1 MAKKWEYLLL
11 KEEELQP
18 DLLKQKL
25 DELGNQGWEFVSVTA
40 IFISTPFHYFSN
52 QYLFSLKRQKT

>member
-1 MAKKWEYLLL
+1 MAEKWEYLLL

-25 DELGNQGWEFVSVTA
+25 DKLGDQGWELVSVTA
-40 IFISTPFHYFSN
+40 IYITTPAHYFRN